1 MHPGHA
7 LNLRLNLKICG
18 LRFRP
23 MPEIMPAARP
33 ARSATPR

>member
-1 MHPGHA
+1 MPPGHA
-7 LNLRLNLKICG
+7 LDLHLDLKICG

-33 ARSATPR
+33 ERSATPR